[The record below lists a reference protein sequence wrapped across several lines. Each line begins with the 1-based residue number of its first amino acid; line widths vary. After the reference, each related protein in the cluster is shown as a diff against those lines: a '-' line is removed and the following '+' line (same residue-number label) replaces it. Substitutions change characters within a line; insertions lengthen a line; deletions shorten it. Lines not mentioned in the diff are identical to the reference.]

1 MFKLY
6 EPLKLWRYVDFTT
19 VMIDEELK
27 VKVDGVNGVMDLLLE
42 FEFGFEFEFEFE
54 LERIGVAEIETVSWF
69 LGGLPMSTVKA
80 KGTSSLSFKTT
91 SSFNLTTKLLQHFV
105 VTTAL
110 DCSIRSVFIV
120 IVAEDAD
127 NVVQ

>member
-42 FEFGFEFEFEFE
+42 FEFEFELGFE

>member
-27 VKVDGVNGVMDLLLE
+27 VKVDGVNGVVDLLLE
-42 FEFGFEFEFEFE
+42 SEFEFEFE

>member
-27 VKVDGVNGVMDLLLE
+27 VKVDGMNGVMDLLLE
-42 FEFGFEFEFEFE
+42 FEFEFEFE

>member
-42 FEFGFEFEFEFE
+42 SEFEFEFEFE

>member
-27 VKVDGVNGVMDLLLE
+27 VKVDGVNGVMDLLL
-42 FEFGFEFEFEFE
+42 EFEFEFE

>member
-42 FEFGFEFEFEFE
+42 SEFEFE

>member
-42 FEFGFEFEFEFE
+42 FEFEFEFEFE

>member
-42 FEFGFEFEFEFE
+42 SEFEFEFE

>member
-42 FEFGFEFEFEFE
+42 FEFEFEFE

>member
-42 FEFGFEFEFEFE
+42 FEFKFE

>member
-42 FEFGFEFEFEFE
+42 FESEFEFEFE

>member
-27 VKVDGVNGVMDLLLE
+27 VKVDGVNGVMDLLL
-42 FEFGFEFEFEFE
+42 EFEFE